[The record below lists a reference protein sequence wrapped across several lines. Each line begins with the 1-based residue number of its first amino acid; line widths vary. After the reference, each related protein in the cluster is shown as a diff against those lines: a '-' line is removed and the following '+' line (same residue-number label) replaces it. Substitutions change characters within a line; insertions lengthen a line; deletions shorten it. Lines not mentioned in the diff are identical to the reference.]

1 MSGTRKWT
9 CDGVAKNGKQYDS
22 DGRHKPKINHTP
34 DCTCGLPREAME
46 GASSSL
52 PVKSII
58 IGITAAILLVVG
70 GKFGQ
75 NLLVKKNCSEGMQRI
90 NSKCIDPYLQT
101 YEKSVSQGETIL
113 ETVKNYRSLE
123 DLKIAQKNLARVV
136 TQLSLIP
143 QDALIYS
150 DAKAKLEKFD
160 LEQARI
166 YQLVQIETE
175 VQTRISTII
184 ALANEAK
191 VATENATNS
200 SQLKTAKQKWQQ
212 AMVKLAEIDVQ
223 TAIAPQIEQYK
234 QYYQQ
239 QIATIDAR
247 LASFVQATS
256 TPTQPEPTFP
266 VDPCAV
272 DPQPDYCV
280 F

>member
-1 MSGTRKWT
+1 MIMG
-9 CDGVAKNGKQYDS
+9 
-22 DGRHKPKINHTP
+22 
-34 DCTCGLPREAME
+34 
-46 GASSSL
+46 
-52 PVKSII
+52 II
-58 IGITAAILLVVG
+58 AAIVLVVG
-70 GKFGQ
+70 GTMSQ
-75 NLLVKKNCSEGMQRI
+75 SLLVKKTCVEGMQRI
-90 NSKCIDPYLQT
+90 NGQCIDPYLQT
-101 YEKSVSQGETIL
+101 YETSVSQGATIL

-123 DLKIAQKNLARVV
+123 DLQIAQKNLARVV

-143 QDALIYS
+143 QDALIYGN
-150 DAKAKLEKFD
+150 AKAKLKEFD

-191 VATENATNS
+191 TATENATNS
-200 SQLKTAKQKWQQ
+200 FQLQAAKQKWQQ

-223 TAIAPQIEQYK
+223 TAIAPQIAQYK

-256 TPTQPEPTFP
+256 TPTQPQPTLP
-266 VDPCAV
+266 ADSCAV